1 MLHLLLV
8 SVTLRLGLALEGMH
22 WLNVHCHALHATSV
36 RDSACANVQPW
47 LMKQAP
53 LVARHAHTQSRSMP
67 QPRMHGAALHRA
79 ACEWHKHTVDSGSPT
94 IGWAV
99 VH

>member
-1 MLHLLLV
+1 MLYILLV
-8 SVTLRLGLALEGMH
+8 SVTLGLALEGMH

-36 RDSACANVQPW
+36 RDSACNNVQPW

-53 LVARHAHTQSRSMP
+53 LVARHAHTQSRSIP

-79 ACEWHKHTVDSGSPT
+79 ACEWHKHTVDGGSPT
-94 IGWAV
+94 IGRVV